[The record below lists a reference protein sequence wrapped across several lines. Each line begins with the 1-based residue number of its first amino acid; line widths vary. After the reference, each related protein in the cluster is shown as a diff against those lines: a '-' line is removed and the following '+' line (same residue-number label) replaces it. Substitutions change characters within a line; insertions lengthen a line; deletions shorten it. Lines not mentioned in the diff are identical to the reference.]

1 MRRAEHLRDVVDHI
15 NRSGGIYHQIDLG
28 SGLVVKGEYDMTR
41 YIDFYGIPA
50 GLGGRTVLDI
60 GTSSGFFAPEC
71 ARRGASV
78 TAIDIWEGRVFNTLK
93 KALGLSA
100 HYLQRSIYDLDGSFG
115 RFDIVIC
122 RSLLLH
128 LPDVLGTL
136 QRISSVSADIAIIA
150 TAFLD
155 DEACRESS
163 SYRICRPDRQKWPR
177 FRIWD
182 VLVDE
187 PSRSTTHA
195 VSGWILPSSGSIEV
209 LTCVGT
215 WKE

>member
-155 DEACRESS
+155 DEACRS
-163 SYRICRPDRQKWPR
+163 RPHIEFVGQTGK
-177 FRIWD
+177 
-182 VLVDE
+182 LVDE